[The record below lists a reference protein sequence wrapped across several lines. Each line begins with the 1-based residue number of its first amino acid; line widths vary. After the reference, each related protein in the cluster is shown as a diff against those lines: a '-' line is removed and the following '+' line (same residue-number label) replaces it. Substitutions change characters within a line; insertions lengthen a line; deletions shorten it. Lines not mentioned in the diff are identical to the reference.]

1 MKLLLPI
8 VGVLGLASLPLWPEP
23 WRLALGLGW
32 AVSIAAEHM
41 LARRRLAALNEPGS
55 TSMLMVIVFGFL
67 GRLSLLAIGAIVG
80 SMSGLFPE
88 GPFLGAFLAGMAGGE
103 ALTLP
108 GLAKASG
115 EARRA
120 RSADSRKIDS

>member
-1 MKLLLPI
+1 MLLPI
-8 VGVLGLASLPLWPEP
+8 VGVLGLASLPLWSEP

-32 AVSIAAEHM
+32 GVSVTAESL

-55 TSMLMVIVFGFL
+55 TSMLLVIVLGFL
-67 GRLSLLAIGAIVG
+67 GRLSLLALGAIVG

-88 GPFLGAFLAGMAGGE
+88 GPFLGAFLGGMFVGE